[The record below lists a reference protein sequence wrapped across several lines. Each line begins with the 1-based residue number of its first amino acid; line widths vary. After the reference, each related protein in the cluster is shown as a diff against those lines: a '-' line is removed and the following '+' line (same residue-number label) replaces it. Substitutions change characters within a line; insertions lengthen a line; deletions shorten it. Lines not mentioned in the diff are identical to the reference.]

1 MKNLRCL
8 ALAVVTA
15 GLCLPVSAS
24 AAGLKDEMR
33 QPWQRGNTDYLRRWL
48 ILGPLDCDLPTDCL
62 KGESEVRP
70 VDGTEQKV
78 AKGDA
83 AKWRRTDSW
92 DDTVDLG
99 DAKDGQVAYA
109 FATIPREKAG
119 KARVSIGTD
128 DGVRVW
134 LNDKLILSRDAR
146 RRMLPDEDQLD
157 VDFQAGDNALLVKVG
172 ARSDVAVRVLEVG
185 ATPARRFEIG
195 PSIIEMQPEMFTV
208 RTDAT
213 KERAGAEP
221 VLVEVLRPGGEIRF
235 TKSAPR
241 GDLVVVDAKGWPD
254 GPYEIRASTVNA
266 LGLRYTTWLPWFKG
280 DSLAKAR
287 ELEKEAAAADAA
299 QPAGFT
305 LKMLVEMVED
315 RLGMKLSE
323 ARGNPWT
330 RIHSPLMEFEEIM
343 LERAGKTGRV
353 RAGGFVRLAWRDETD
368 DTPQYCRAYLPAS
381 YDPAKKWPTILEL
394 HGFNPANPPYV
405 RWWSA
410 DSRHT
415 GGSEFSG
422 NREFIYI
429 EPHGRGNTQYIAF
442 GNADV
447 IRCLNEAKKSFAVDE
462 NRVYLGGTSMGGWG
476 TWNVATRSPHLF
488 AAIAPVFGGVDYHS
502 EMSEEDLA
510 KLTPIEKF
518 LEERDSSWV
527 QAESLNN
534 LPIFVH
540 HGDVDAAVNVDYSRW
555 GVRMLQRWGYDVRY
569 KEYPGKGHEALA
581 WNGPLMNGEFF
592 LKHTRD
598 ANPRQ
603 VRIRS
608 AELRHAQ
615 AYWVRVEQRAR
626 PLEFMHV
633 DAEIAD
639 RNVIRLDTQ
648 NVVDVVL
655 SPAALVDASRPVKV
669 VWNGVA
675 RDLRLEG
682 GELRLTDPSYKPAA
696 VRKTR
701 ALPGSINDFY
711 NTPFAVVVGTIS
723 KDARTRDVVR
733 LRAEAFANEWQQWQ
747 KYPPRYF
754 VDTEISDADISKYS
768 LILIGGAEANLVTA
782 KLRRKLPLAIRGDTI
797 TIGDARSSKTYTAPD
812 AGVQL
817 LFPNP
822 RNPARYVWVTA
833 GTSANGLAQAS
844 PNPFQVGEWDFFIE
858 DGHAPAF
865 KQQLPRERTR
875 VVSGMFDQN
884 WRFDPAFVLP
894 GDAQARAQGRRF
906 RLPTGA
912 KAASALM
919 AELAGDYQFTPGP
932 RVKVTTRDG
941 KLFASTGAEDAEV
954 QLVEALT
961 FYVPRF
967 MGWITFERD
976 AAGKI
981 AGVKGYFGQDVEGRR
996 VE

>member
-1 MKNLRCL
+1 MKNLRVL
-8 ALAVVTA
+8 ALAVLTA
-15 GLCLPVSAS
+15 GLCLPVS

-33 QPWQRGNTDYLRRWL
+33 QPWQRDNTDYLRRWL
-48 ILGPLDCDLPTDCL
+48 VLGPLDCDLPTDCL
-62 KGESEVRP
+62 KGEAAVRP
-70 VDGTEQKV
+70 ADGTEQTV

-83 AKWRRTDSW
+83 TKWRRTESW
-92 DDTVDLG
+92 DDTVDIG

-109 FATIPREKAG
+109 FATIPRAKAG
-119 KARVSIGTD
+119 KARVSIGSR

-134 LNDKLILSRDAR
+134 LNGRLILSRDSR
-146 RRMLPDEDQLD
+146 RELLPDEDPLE
-157 VDFQAGDNALLVKVG
+157 VDFQAGDNALLVKMD
-172 ARSDVAVRVLEVG
+172 ATSNVAVRVLEAG
-185 ATPARRFEIG
+185 ATLSRRFEIG

-254 GPYEIRASTVNA
+254 GPYEVRASTVNA
-266 LGLRYTTWLPWFKG
+266 LGRTFSTWLPWFKG

-305 LKMLVEMVED
+305 LKMLAEMVED
-315 RLGMKLSE
+315 RLGVKLTE
-323 ARGNPWT
+323 AKGNPWT
-330 RIHSPLMEFEEIM
+330 KIHSPLMEFEELM

-368 DTPQYCRAYLPAS
+368 DTPQYCRAYLPAA
-381 YDPAKKWPTILEL
+381 YDAAKKWPTILQL

-410 DSRHT
+410 DSRHS
-415 GGSEFSG
+415 GVGSSFSG

-447 IRCLNEAKKSFAVDE
+447 IRCLNEAKKLLAVDE
-462 NRVYLGGTSMGGWG
+462 NRVYLTGDSMGGWG
-476 TWNVATRSPHLF
+476 TWNVATRQPHLF

-502 EMSEEDLA
+502 ELSEEELA
-510 KLTPIEKF
+510 KLTPVEKF
-518 LEERDSSWV
+518 LKERDSSWV
-527 QAESLNN
+527 QAESLNSM
-534 LPIFVH
+534 PIFVH
-540 HGDVDAAVNVDYSRW
+540 HGDIDAAVNVDYSRW

-569 KEYPGKGHEALA
+569 HEYPGKAHEALS
-581 WNGPLMNGEFF
+581 WSNPLMNAEFF
-592 LKHTRD
+592 LKHERD
-598 ANPRQ
+598 ANPRH

-626 PLEFMHV
+626 PLEFMLV
-633 DAEIAD
+633 DAEVVD
-639 RNVIRLDTQ
+639 RNVIRIDTQ

-655 SPAALVDASRPVKV
+655 SPAMLVDAARPLKV

-675 RDLRLEG
+675 RDVRLTG
-682 GELRLTDPSYKPAA
+682 GELRLTDASYKPAA
-696 VRKTR
+696 LRKTP

-711 NTPFAVVVGTIS
+711 NTPFALVVGTIS
-723 KDARTRDVVR
+723 KDAPTREMVR
-733 LRAEAFANEWQQWQ
+733 LRAEEFANAWKQWQ
-747 KYPPRYF
+747 KYPPRSF
-754 VDTEISDADISKYS
+754 LDTEISEADIAKYS
-768 LILIGGAEANLVTA
+768 LILVGGAEANRVTA
-782 KLRRKLPLAIRGDTI
+782 KLAPRLPLKIHGDTI
-797 TIGDARSSKTYTAPD
+797 TIGGARDGKTYTAPD

-817 LFPNP
+817 LYPNP
-822 RNPARYVWVTA
+822 RNPALYVWISA
-833 GTSANGLAQAS
+833 GTSAMGLARAA

-858 DGHAPAF
+858 DGHLPPF
-865 KQQLPRERTR
+865 KQQLPRERMR

-884 WRFDPAFVLP
+884 WRFDPAFALP
-894 GDAQARAQGRRF
+894 GDAQARADGRLF
-906 RLPTGA
+906 RMPTGA
-912 KAASALM
+912 AADPKLM
-919 AELAGDYQFTPGP
+919 AELAGAYQLNPGP
-932 RVKVTTRDG
+932 LVEVTARDG
-941 KLFASTGAEDAEV
+941 KLVAKVGSDEGELD
-954 QLVEALT
+954 LVEGLT
-961 FYVPRF
+961 FYIPRF
-967 MGWITFERD
+967 RGWVTFERD
-976 AAGKI
+976 ASGKVT
-981 AGVKGYFGQDVEGRR
+981 GLKGYFGNDVEATRK
-996 VE
+996 

>member
-8 ALAVVTA
+8 ALAVLTA
-15 GLCLPVSAS
+15 GLSLPVS
-24 AAGLKDEMR
+24 AAGLKDDMR

-48 ILGPLDCDLPTDCL
+48 VVGPLDCDLPTDCL
-62 KGESEVRP
+62 LGEAAVRP
-70 VDGTEQKV
+70 ADGTEQKV

-92 DDTVDLG
+92 DDRVGFG
-99 DAKDGQVAYA
+99 DAKDGQVVYA

-134 LNDKLILSRDAR
+134 VNGKLILSRDAR
-146 RRMLPDEDQLD
+146 RELLPDEDRLD

-172 ARSDVAVRVLEVG
+172 ATSDIAVRVLEAG
-185 ATPARRFEIG
+185 ATLSRRFEVG
-195 PSIIEMQPEMFTV
+195 PSIIEMQPDMFTV

-213 KERAGAEP
+213 KDRADAAP

-241 GDLVVVDAKGWPD
+241 GDLVVVDAKGWSD
-254 GPYEIRASTVNA
+254 GPYEVRASTVDA
-266 LGLRYTTWLPWFKG
+266 LGRRFTTWLPWFKG
-280 DSLAKAR
+280 DALATAR
-287 ELEKEAAAADAA
+287 ELAKQAAAADAS

-305 LKMLVEMVED
+305 LAMLAEMVDD
-315 RLGMKLSE
+315 RLGVKLAE
-323 ARGNPWT
+323 AKGNPWT
-330 RIHSPLMEFEEIM
+330 KIHSPLMEFEELM
-343 LERAGKTGRV
+343 LERAGKVGRV

-368 DTPQYCRAYLPAS
+368 DTPQYCRAYLPAF
-381 YDPAKKWPTILEL
+381 YDAAKKWPTILQL

-410 DSRHT
+410 DSRHA
-415 GGSEFSG
+415 GVGFSFSG

-429 EPHGRGNTQYIAF
+429 EPHGRGNTQYISF

-447 IRCLNEAKKSFAVDE
+447 IRCLNEAKRLFAVDE
-462 NRVYLGGTSMGGWG
+462 DRVYLTGDSMGGWG
-476 TWNVATRSPHLF
+476 TWNVATRHPQLF
-488 AAIAPVFGGVDYHS
+488 AAIAPVFGGADYHS
-502 EMSEEDLA
+502 QMPEEALA

-518 LEERDSSWV
+518 LAERDSSWV

-540 HGDVDAAVNVDYSRW
+540 HGDMDAAVNVDWSRW

-569 KEYPGKGHEALA
+569 REYPGKVHEALS
-581 WNGPLMNGEFF
+581 WSNPLMNAEFF
-592 LKHTRD
+592 LKHERD

-608 AELRHAQ
+608 AELRHAE
-615 AYWVRVEQRAR
+615 AYWVRIEQRAR
-626 PLEFMHV
+626 PLEFMLV
-633 DAEIAD
+633 DAEVVD

-655 SPAALVDASRPVKV
+655 SPAALVDAARPVKV

-675 RDLRLEG
+675 RDMRLAG
-682 GELRLTDPSYKPAA
+682 GELRLTDASYRPATL
-696 VRKTR
+696 RKTR

-723 KDARTRDVVR
+723 KDARTREIVR
-733 LRAEAFANEWQQWQ
+733 MRAEEFAYGWKQWQ

-754 VDTEISDADISKYS
+754 LDTEISDADIAKYS
-768 LILIGGAEANLVTA
+768 LILVGGAEANRVTA
-782 KLRRKLPLAIRGDTI
+782 KLAPKLPLKIRGDTI
-797 TIGDARSSKTYTAPD
+797 TIGDERDSKTYTAPD

-817 LFPNP
+817 LYPNP
-822 RNPARYVWVTA
+822 RNPTRYVWIAA
-833 GTSANGLAQAS
+833 GTSANGLAYAA
-844 PNPFQVGEWDFFIE
+844 PNPYQLGEWDFLIE
-858 DGHAPAF
+858 DGHVPPF
-865 KQQLPRERTR
+865 KEQLPRERTR

-884 WRFDPAFVLP
+884 WRFDSTFVLP
-894 GDAQARAQGRRF
+894 GDAPARAGGRQLRM
-906 RLPTGA
+906 PSGA
-912 KAASALM
+912 TADPKLL
-919 AELAGDYQFTPGP
+919 AELAGDYQLNPGP
-932 RVKVTTRDG
+932 LVKVTTRDG
-941 KLFASTGAEDAEV
+941 KIFASANNEDAE
-954 QLVEALT
+954 LELIEGLS

-967 MGWITFERD
+967 LGWITFERD

-981 AGVKGYFGQDVEGRR
+981 AGMKGYFGEDMEGRR
-996 VE
+996 KE

>member
-1 MKNLRCL
+1 MMTLRYL
-8 ALAVVTA
+8 ALAALTA
-15 GLCLPVSAS
+15 GLCLPVSA
-24 AAGLKDEMR
+24 AGLKDDMR
-33 QPWQRGNTDYLRRWL
+33 QPWQRGSTDYLRRWL
-48 ILGPLDCDLPTDCL
+48 ILGPLDCDLATDCL
-62 KGESEVRP
+62 NGEAAARPADGANQTLAKGEA
-70 VDGTEQKV
+70 T
-78 AKGDA
+78 
-83 AKWRRTDSW
+83 KWRRTDSW

-119 KARVSIGTD
+119 KARLSIGTD

-134 LNDKLILSRDAR
+134 LNDKLIHSRDAR
-146 RRMLPDEDQLD
+146 RKMLPDEDQLD
-157 VDFQAGDNALLVKVG
+157 VDFLAGDNALLVKVG
-172 ARSDVAVRVLEVG
+172 AASDVAVRVLEAG
-185 ATPARRFEIG
+185 ATPPRRFEIG

-213 KERAGAEP
+213 KERASAEP

-254 GPYEIRASTVNA
+254 GPYEIRTSTVNA

-287 ELEKEAAAADAA
+287 ELAREAAAADAA

-315 RLGMKLSE
+315 RLGVKLAE
-323 ARGNPWT
+323 AKGNPWT
-330 RIHSPLMEFEEIM
+330 RIHSPLMEFEELM

-381 YDPAKKWPTILEL
+381 YDATRKWPTILQL

-410 DSRHT
+410 DNRHS

-429 EPHGRGNTQYIAF
+429 EPHGRGNTQYNAF

-447 IRCLNEAKKSFAVDE
+447 IRCLSEAKKLFAVDE
-462 NRVYLGGTSMGGWG
+462 NRVYLTGDSMGGWG
-476 TWNVATRSPHLF
+476 TWNVATRNPQLF

-502 EMSEEDLA
+502 EMSEEELA

-518 LEERDSSWV
+518 LKERDSSWV

-540 HGDVDAAVNVDYSRW
+540 HGDTDAAVNVDFSRW

-569 KEYPGKGHEALA
+569 KEYPGKGHESLA
-581 WNGPLMNGEFF
+581 WNGSLMNGEFF
-592 LKHTRD
+592 LKHVRD
-598 ANPRQ
+598 PNPRQ

-626 PLEFMHV
+626 PLEFLHV
-633 DAEIAD
+633 DAELVD

-648 NVVDVVL
+648 NVVDVTL

-675 RDLRLEG
+675 RDLRLDG
-682 GELRLTDPSYKPAA
+682 GELRLTDTSYKPAA
-696 VRKTR
+696 LRKTR

-711 NTPFAVVVGTIS
+711 NTPFAVVAGTIS
-723 KDARTRDVVR
+723 KDASTREIVR
-733 LRAEAFANEWQQWQ
+733 LRAEEFVNEWKEWQ

-754 VDTEISDADISKYS
+754 LDTEISDADIARYS
-768 LILIGGAEANLVTA
+768 LILVGGADANRVTA
-782 KLRRKLPLAIRGDTI
+782 KLASKLPLKIRGDAI
-797 TIGDARSSKTYTAPD
+797 TIGDARGGRTYTAPD

-817 LFPNP
+817 LYPNP
-822 RNPARYVWVTA
+822 RNPARYVWISA
-833 GTSANGLAQAS
+833 GTSALGLAQAA
-844 PNPFQVGEWDFFIE
+844 PNPYQVGEWDFFID
-858 DGHAPAF
+858 DGHLPPF
-865 KQQLPRERTR
+865 KQTLPRERTR

-894 GDAQARAQGRRF
+894 GDAQARAAGRQF
-906 RLPTGA
+906 RMPTGA

-919 AELAGDYQFTPGP
+919 AELAGDYQFNPGP
-932 RVKVTTRDG
+932 LVVVAARDG
-941 KLFASTGAEDAEV
+941 KLFAKAGADEGELE
-954 QLVEALT
+954 LVEGLT
-961 FYVPRF
+961 FYISRF
-967 MGWITFERD
+967 RGWVTFERD

-981 AGVKGYFGQDVEGRR
+981 AGLKGYFGQDVEATRK
-996 VE
+996 